1 MSKLN
6 DDERAVQYAE
16 CIRRGHQTSN
26 RVLTSNPPWQVCR
39 FCGTHFRYEQRLIEQ
54 NEPRGPRVAESSLPP
69 NSRSKMPDI
78 SYDEL
83 ANWLEGAVQWIER
96 EGSDLS
102 DNDLAMAYACS
113 DQLDVERDALDEYE
127 RRDWL
132 RGARL
137 AIERARYEP
146 SEIMGVD
153 AT

>member
-1 MSKLN
+1 
-6 DDERAVQYAE
+6 
-16 CIRRGHQTSN
+16 
-26 RVLTSNPPWQVCR
+26 
-39 FCGTHFRYEQRLIEQ
+39 
-54 NEPRGPRVAESSLPP
+54 
-69 NSRSKMPDI
+69 MPDI

-153 AT
+153 AILGNERPK